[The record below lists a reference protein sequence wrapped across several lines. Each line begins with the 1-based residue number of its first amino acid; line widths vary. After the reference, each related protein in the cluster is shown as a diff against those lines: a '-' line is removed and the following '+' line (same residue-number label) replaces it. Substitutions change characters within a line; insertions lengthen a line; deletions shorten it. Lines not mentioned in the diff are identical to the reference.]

1 MRKYVKLYSSCF
13 VLFLLFSAT
22 KNPVANQ
29 QKDFTI
35 FKEVLLEKEGTLDL
49 NNSIDSINLFL
60 KYIEFKFK
68 KEQTLLDQYK
78 LYSAALS
85 MIHCGHTQIH
95 PNNSVLFE
103 WLKIRKSMPFDVYFV
118 GKHLMVNELLD
129 EDLELIQEG
138 KPEFEK
144 TKRIK
149 AGAEILSI
157 DGKTIPE
164 IMGEISPF
172 LSSDENGID
181 FKYFQAGQ
189 MFDFY
194 RHISSPF
201 TKDSIH
207 LTYVYKKDTN
217 ELYFIPGA
225 APVRTINLRSKTNS
239 ERFEKDE
246 SDMGKFTI
254 VRSRGY
260 FRFRSFKQSYGK
272 KYNEF
277 LQKSF
282 EKIKS
287 KKIDEIIIDLRGNTG
302 GAMQYAIMAYFL
314 EDGTNLGSYIIEKPR
329 KAIESRYI
337 KKMTPDFV
345 KHRKA
350 SKTQKRLERKGK
362 FDNGATLVENSNASL
377 RYSGKIIVI
386 TNEGTFSSAA
396 MLACHLKT
404 LCNAKI
410 IGSPAGGSFY
420 KGNAGTLKLH
430 LPKSKFNIFINPNT
444 FRSHLPPSNDPQ
456 KIKQPD
462 IFVDTKIT
470 DNKKRDEFYLK
481 TAIRAFNEK

>member
-1 MRKYVKLYSSCF
+1 MRIQLKLY
-13 VLFLLFSAT
+13 LLLFTLILLVSAK

-29 QKDFTI
+29 QKDFNI
-35 FKEVLLEKEGTLDL
+35 FKDVLLAKEGTLGL
-49 NNSIDSINLFL
+49 HNSIDSINLFL
-60 KYIEFKFK
+60 KFAEYKFQ
-68 KEQTLLDQYK
+68 KELPILDQYK

-95 PNNSVLFE
+95 PNNTVLLA
-103 WLKIRKSMPFDVYFV
+103 WLSERKSLPFDVYFV
-118 GKHLMVNELLD
+118 GKHLMVNELVA
-129 EDLELIQEG
+129 EDIDLIHEG
-138 KPEFEK
+138 KSNYEK
-144 TKRIK
+144 TKSIK
-149 AGAEILSI
+149 AGSEIISI
-157 DGKTIPE
+157 DHKSIPQ
-164 IMGEISPF
+164 MMNEISPF

-201 TKDSIH
+201 LKDSIH
-207 LTYVYKKDTN
+207 LTYIFKNDTN
-217 ELYFIPGA
+217 EMYFVPGA
-225 APVRTINLRSKTNS
+225 APVRTINLRSKKNA
-239 ERFEKDE
+239 EHFEKE
-246 SDMGKFTI
+246 EENMGTFTI

-260 FRFRSFKQSYGK
+260 FRFTSFKESYGK

-277 LQKSF
+277 LRKSF

-314 EDGTNLGSYIIEKPR
+314 EDGTNLGKYVVEKPR
-329 KAIESRYI
+329 KAIESVYL

-350 SKTQKRLERKGK
+350 TKTQKRLQRKGK
-362 FDNGATLVENSNASL
+362 FDNGATLVENSDENL

-386 TNEGTFSSAA
+386 TDEGTFSSAA
-396 MLACHLKT
+396 ILACHLKT
-404 LCNAKI
+404 LCDAKI
-410 IGSPAGGSFY
+410 IGRPAGGSFY
-420 KGNAGTLKLH
+420 AGNAGTLKLH

-444 FRSHLPPSNDPQ
+444 FHSHLKPVKDSQ

-462 IFVDTKIT
+462 ILIDTKIT
-470 DNKKRDEFYLK
+470 DRKKRDEFYLK
-481 TAIRAFNEK
+481 AAIKAFK